1 MDQGLLWRLLLASAE
16 QMAVQSS
23 NLCRRD
29 LNAMLLSVV
38 EEIVTA
44 RVLLEELGITPWGND
59 LDRGLNGVES
69 ELEADLVVTLSGAAV
84 TDSDTAF
91 LLRDAHLRSGND
103 WSGQASSEQVAS
115 FEDGVAL
122 DGGEAEFLL

>member
-69 ELEADLVVTLSGAAV
+69 ELEADLVVPFPV
-84 TDSDTAF
+84 
-91 LLRDAHLRSGND
+91 
-103 WSGQASSEQVAS
+103 QP
-115 FEDGVAL
+115 
-122 DGGEAEFLL
+122 